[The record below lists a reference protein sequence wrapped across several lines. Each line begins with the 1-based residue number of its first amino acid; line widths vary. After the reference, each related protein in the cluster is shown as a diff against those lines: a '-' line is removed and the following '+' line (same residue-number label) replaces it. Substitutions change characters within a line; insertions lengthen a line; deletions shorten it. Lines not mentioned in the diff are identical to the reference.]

1 VYSQLEPD
9 VGWPGWLGAFLDFA
23 WTPHPGQDWIVLE
36 GTQNLILASTAPN
49 GWANVFVD
57 DGGGY
62 DRYGYN
68 ISEQRWA
75 YGIGPN
81 ESKRITGAILQA
93 VYG

>member
-81 ESKRITGAILQA
+81 EGKRVTAAILQA
-93 VYG
+93 VYR